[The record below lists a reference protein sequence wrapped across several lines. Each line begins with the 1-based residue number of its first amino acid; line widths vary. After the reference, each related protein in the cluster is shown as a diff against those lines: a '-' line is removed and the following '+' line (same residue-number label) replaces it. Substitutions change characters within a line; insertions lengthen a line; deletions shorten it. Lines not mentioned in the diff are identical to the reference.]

1 MSKATIT
8 TLHPPPGRLSP
19 VQRQLEPHG
28 QVTELMAGDLLDPA
42 ITRQCIGFVLMGQLQ
57 LTWRMGDGHNGLSMH
72 PVEAGHWFGG
82 NNWLL
87 DEPPRTLWFR
97 ANRLTRVLTIE
108 VELLRSLLADERSD
122 LDAPL
127 RDEMLQSYARCW
139 LYLAERHHRAHAV
152 PTEKRLLDALQE
164 AAAWS
169 SAMSHPEGT
178 LVKVGRDLLA
188 QRIGCARVT
197 VSRALGRLAAD
208 GRIRLEGRRI
218 LLLGHQ
224 GRGMP
229 VQLPTGR
236 QAA

>member
-19 VQRQLEPHG
+19 VQRALEPHG
-28 QVTELMAGDLLDPA
+28 HVTELMAGDLLAPA

-57 LTWRMGDGHNGLSMH
+57 LTWRAGERHNGLSMH
-72 PVEAGHWFGG
+72 PVDAGHWFGG

-87 DEPPRTLWFR
+87 DAPPPTLWFR

-108 VELLRSLLADERSD
+108 VEQLRSLLVGE
-122 LDAPL
+122 LIELNQPL

-139 LYLAERHHRAHAV
+139 LDLAERHHRAHAV
-152 PTEKRLLDALQE
+152 PTEKRLLDALHE

-224 GRGMP
+224 GRGTP
-229 VQLPTGR
+229 GETPLER